1 MSAITGACNLIA
13 AVICRDTEAL
23 HRYVTTRIGAAPGV
37 RQLEISPIL
46 RRVKQAGTWMDGP
59 GWPSHRGRSLSP
71 SLRLRASDAQPSRSR
86 ARSAAASSAPKPY
99 PASQPS
105 APPYRAASSVW
116 NASMVSARGVC
127 SAVSAFSTPSE

>member
-23 HRYVTTRIGAAPGV
+23 YRYVTIRIGAAPGV

-59 GWPSHRGRSLSP
+59 
-71 SLRLRASDAQPSRSR
+71 RLAVAPRPAAGAP
-86 ARSAAASSAPKPY
+86 AAA
-99 PASQPS
+99 
-105 APPYRAASSVW
+105 RA
-116 NASMVSARGVC
+116 
-127 SAVSAFSTPSE
+127 T